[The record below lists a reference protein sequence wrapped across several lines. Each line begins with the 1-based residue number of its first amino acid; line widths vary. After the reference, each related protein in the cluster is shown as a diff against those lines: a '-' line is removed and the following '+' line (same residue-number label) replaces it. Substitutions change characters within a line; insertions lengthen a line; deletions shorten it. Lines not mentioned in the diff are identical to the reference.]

1 MSPIISSIHIF
12 LIVIM
17 LTVGQSAHADQ
28 LDIVGTG
35 DGMAI
40 LQNLADAFKKEHPQ
54 HSINIPES
62 IGSSGGIKSV
72 GNNKHLLGRVARPI
86 KEREKVYGLSYLPIA
101 RFPVVFF
108 VNPDVIVD
116 DLAQQQILDIY
127 SGKVN
132 NWETVGG
139 ADAKIRVVRRE
150 EGDSSLR
157 ILRKT
162 LPGFSDIAITPLS
175 KTTTFTQENL
185 EFINQKSGTIGFG
198 PYADA
203 LIADVKI
210 LSIAHLQPTDDAYP
224 SHGVLA
230 LIFKSNHRRGI
241 VAAFIEFVFTPSGMA
256 AIRSGH
262 GIPYRKQGYE

>member
-1 MSPIISSIHIF
+1 
-12 LIVIM
+12 
-17 LTVGQSAHADQ
+17 
-28 LDIVGTG
+28 
-35 DGMAI
+35 MAI
-40 LQNLADAFKKEHPQ
+40 LQNLADAFKKGHPQ
-54 HSINIPES
+54 HTINIPES

-72 GNNKHLLGRVARPI
+72 GNDKHRLGRVARPI
-86 KEREKVYGLSYLPIA
+86 KEREKAYGLTYLPIA

-108 VNPDVIVD
+108 VNPDVTVD
-116 DLAQQQILDIY
+116 DLTQRQILDIY

-132 NWETVGG
+132 NWKTVGG

-157 ILRKT
+157 ILRT
-162 LPGFSDIAITPLS
+162 TFPGFSGITITPFS

-198 PYADA
+198 PFADA

-210 LSIAHLQPTDDAYP
+210 LSIDHLQPTDDAYP

-230 LIFKSNHRRGI
+230 LIFKANQRRGI
-241 VAAFIEFVFTPSGMA
+241 VAAFIDFVFTPNGMA

-262 GIPYRKQGYE
+262 GIPYKKQRCE